1 MDSWSSMQLLVEGVD
16 LLFIYIYIY
25 IYTYIYTW
33 VWLGWYFVWSSWKWA
48 TVKAHIT
55 GFFFLIWADGYTYLK
70 KSFCWGGKCTFFFWQ
85 FQIQTLDLLDF
96 GGKELLFWP
105 CCVLSHNSSIK
116 QEGKQKTKNKKLAL
130 ACLTYETPW
139 SGLIGWGWVPC
150 MSMPVIFIISK
161 YIKNYNSVQVIT
173 EPQSSRNFLLD
184 IKKFLLVKFLSFFF
198 EAPCYLKK
206 NLCKIFVKFCFTRFY
221 LKLFFARLLYFCMNV
236 FFIGIT

>member
-1 MDSWSSMQLLVEGVD
+1 MHISLAGLVFCLIFLKMSNGKSS
-16 LLFIYIYIY
+16 YN
-25 IYTYIYTW
+25 W
-33 VWLGWYFVWSSWKWA
+33 FVCF
-48 TVKAHIT
+48 V
-55 GFFFLIWADGYTYLK
+55 FLIWADGYTYLK
-70 KSFCWGGKCTFFFWQ
+70 KLFCWGGKCTFFFWQ

-96 GGKELLFWP
+96 GGKKKKLLFWP

-184 IKKFLLVKFLSFFF
+184 IKKKFLLVKFLSFYF
-198 EAPCYLKK
+198 EAPWDRKS
-206 NLCKIFVKFCFTRFY
+206 V
-221 LKLFFARLLYFCMNV
+221 V
-236 FFIGIT
+236 

>member
-16 LLFIYIYIY
+16 LRFIYIYIY

-55 GFFFLIWADGYTYLK
+55 VFFVLFCFFNLGWWIHLPKEIILLRGKMHFFLLAVPNPDTWFAGFWRK
-70 KSFCWGGKCTFFFWQ
+70 KK
-85 FQIQTLDLLDF
+85 
-96 GGKELLFWP
+96 LLFWP

-184 IKKFLLVKFLSFFF
+184 IKK
-198 EAPCYLKK
+198 K
-206 NLCKIFVKFCFTRFY
+206 NFY
-221 LKLFFARLLYFCMNV
+221 
-236 FFIGIT
+236 